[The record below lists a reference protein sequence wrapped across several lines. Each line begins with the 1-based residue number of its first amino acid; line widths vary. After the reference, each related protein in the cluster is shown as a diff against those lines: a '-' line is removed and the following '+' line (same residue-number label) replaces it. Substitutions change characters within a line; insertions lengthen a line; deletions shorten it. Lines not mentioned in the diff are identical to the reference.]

1 MRLAAICVVIFGLL
15 IAPRAVQAKVY
26 MMEISGYS
34 DGSPMSG
41 RRYLLVPEEGQHSA
55 NPFELAEYGRSV
67 DRILAAHG
75 MVPVSNAR
83 DADLLITMAYGISSP
98 NVQTYQNP
106 VTTTHIAPV
115 QATTTVQA
123 IAPNMAIATTN
134 NNGGGQTI
142 TSGGDSYN
150 VTTYRR
156 FMRLVAVDVA
166 TLRETH
172 TVREHWRLEAK
183 SEGSSNDLREI
194 FPILA
199 FGARPYVGTDTG
211 KALPIKVKEK
221 DKDLQAFLAS
231 PSPAALSA
239 STPAPAAPA
248 PAVK

>member
-1 MRLAAICVVIFGLL
+1 
-15 IAPRAVQAKVY
+15 
-26 MMEISGYS
+26 
-34 DGSPMSG
+34 
-41 RRYLLVPEEGQHSA
+41 
-55 NPFELAEYGRSV
+55 
-67 DRILAAHG
+67 
-75 MVPVSNAR
+75 
-83 DADLLITMAYGISSP
+83 MAYGISSP
-98 NVQTYQNP
+98 SVQTYQNP
-106 VTTTHIAPV
+106 VTTMHIAPV

-123 IAPNMAIATTN
+123 IAPNMAIATTK

-211 KALPIKVKEK
+211 KALPVKVKEK
-221 DKDLQAFLAS
+221 DKDLQAFLAL

-239 STPAPAAPA
+239 STPAPAAAPTPA